1 MESIL
6 LIVMALA
13 DCGDGWYT
21 GFAAQHIVTYLRFL
35 YFILIMSLVKPTVS
49 LHSDSN
55 TFM

>member
-21 GFAAQHIVTYLRFL
+21 GFAAQHIVSLFHFNYVTCKTYSIF
-35 YFILIMSLVKPTVS
+35 TQ
-49 LHSDSN
+49 
-55 TFM
+55 